1 MLQRLN
7 QDFAAAFKEGN
18 RAKKDFLGVIR
29 GEIQTSQGR
38 GISPTDENILKILKS
53 IEKSLSQTLESKPG
67 DEKTLFE
74 LGIVRSYLPT
84 LMSENE
90 VSTIVDS
97 LIASGCSKMSDIM
110 KEFNGKYRGQADN
123 KVVQQIAMKKLQ

>member
-38 GISPTDENILKILKS
+38 GISPTDENIMKILKS

-84 LMSENE
+84 LMSEDE
-90 VSTIVDS
+90 ISMIVDG
-97 LIASGCSKMSDIM
+97 LISSGCSKMPDIM

-123 KVVQQIAMKKLQ
+123 RVVQQIAMKRLQ